1 MMVDSRTRLM
11 LARRIGSAHSKKGV
25 ATDGIN

>member
-11 LARRIGSAHSKKGV
+11 WRDGRSSAHSKKGV